1 MATTITMPQ
10 LGETVTEGTVAQ
22 WLKKVGDPVEK
33 YEAFLEVSTDK
44 VNAEVPSPVTGV
56 ITQVLVKEG
65 DTVPVGTAIA
75 VIDEVSG
82 ASASKPETAA
92 SPPATTAAMANS
104 VQEDPVPGF
113 NIPQLEPKPQGNGHA
128 RSENVIPS
136 SYGAPGGLE
145 PEADALAQDAL
156 RTASPAVR
164 KLAREH
170 HIDIRR
176 LKGSGQNGR
185 VTADDVL
192 TAARMGPA
200 AAVGQA
206 IAIGTNFGAAPP
218 PPATAP
224 PPAGGTSTYA
234 QPIPGTLVPLTQ
246 ARRIIAERMVESI
259 HNAPHAWTMTSIDV
273 TGVWKWRAREKDRF
287 ERETG
292 YKLTLL
298 PFFIRAVVESLAAF
312 PLMNAKFTAEGIYV
326 NKDVNIGIAIGLPA
340 TLIVPVIK
348 GADKLSIKG
357 LAIAAGELI
366 DKARRGKLG
375 ADDLAGGTF
384 TVNNNGANGSWASA
398 PIINAGQ
405 AGIVTMETVEKKLVV
420 RDDDSFAPRYVMNSC
435 LSLDHRVVDGYVASG
450 WLADLKKRLERMTPD
465 GAV

>member
-1 MATTITMPQ
+1 MPQ

-22 WLKKVGDPVEK
+22 WLKKVGDSVEK

-56 ITQVLVKEG
+56 IKQVLVKEG

-75 VIDEVSG
+75 VIDEVG
-82 ASASKPETAA
+82 VATASAPESAA
-92 SPPATTAAMANS
+92 NPPSTPAAMASS

-113 NIPQLEPKPQGNGHA
+113 NIPQLEPKKGNGHA
-128 RSENVIPS
+128 RSENVVPS

-156 RTASPAVR
+156 RNASPAVR
-164 KLAREH
+164 RLAREH
-170 HIDIRR
+170 HIDIRQLR
-176 LKGSGQNGR
+176 GSGANGR
-185 VTADDVL
+185 VTAEDVL

-206 IAIGTNFGAAPP
+206 ISVGT
-218 PPATAP
+218 TAP
-224 PPAGGTSTYA
+224 ASGTSTYA
-234 QPIPGTLVPLTQ
+234 APIPGTLVPLTQ

-259 HNAPHAWTMTSIDV
+259 STAPHAWTMTAIDV

-298 PFFIRAVVESLAAF
+298 PFFIRAVVESLASF

-326 NKDVNIGIAIGLPA
+326 NKDVNIGIAIGLPT
-340 TLIVPVIK
+340 TLMVPVIK

-366 DKARRGKLG
+366 DKTRRSKLG

-405 AGIVTMETVEKKLVV
+405 AGIITMETVEKRLLV

-450 WLADLKKRLERMTPD
+450 FLADLKKRLERMTAD
-465 GAV
+465 GAL

>member
-1 MATTITMPQ
+1 MPTTITMPQ

-22 WLKKVGDPVEK
+22 WLKKVGDSVEK

-56 ITQVLVKEG
+56 IRQVLVKEG

-75 VIDEVSG
+75 VIDEVG
-82 ASASKPETAA
+82 AATSAPESAA
-92 SPPATTAAMANS
+92 NPPSSPAAMASS

-113 NIPQLEPKPQGNGHA
+113 NIPQLEPKKGNGHA

-145 PEADALAQDAL
+145 PEADAIAQDAL
-156 RTASPAVR
+156 RNASPAVR
-164 KLAREH
+164 RLAREH
-170 HIDIRR
+170 HIDIRALR
-176 LKGSGQNGR
+176 GSGANGR
-185 VTADDVL
+185 VTAEDVL

-206 IAIGTNFGAAPP
+206 ISVGTNFAAAPP
-218 PPATAP
+218 PAVAPAAAP
-224 PPAGGTSTYA
+224 ASGTSTYA
-234 QPIPGTLVPLTQ
+234 EPIPGTLVPLTQ

-273 TGVWKWRAREKDRF
+273 TNVWKWRAREKDRF

-298 PFFIRAVVESLAAF
+298 PFFIRAVVESLSAF
-312 PLMNAKFTAEGIYV
+312 PLMNSKFTAEGIYV

-340 TLIVPVIK
+340 TLMVPVIK

-405 AGIVTMETVEKKLVV
+405 AGIITMETVEKRLLV

-465 GAV
+465 GAL

>member
-56 ITQVLVKEG
+56 IKQVLVKEG

-75 VIDEVSG
+75 VIDEVG
-82 ASASKPETAA
+82 AAPAPSAPESSAA
-92 SPPATTAAMANS
+92 PQTYAEMANS

-113 NIPQLEPKPQGNGHA
+113 NIPQSDPKPSAANGNGRS
-128 RSENVIPS
+128 RSENVVAG
-136 SYGAPGGLE
+136 SYG
-145 PEADALAQDAL
+145 EADAL
-156 RTASPAVR
+156 RKASPAVR

-170 HIDIRR
+170 HIDIRTLR
-176 LKGSGQNGR
+176 GSGANGR

-200 AAVGQA
+200 AAVGAA
-206 IAIGTNFGAAPP
+206 IANAPAPP
-218 PPATAP
+218 S
-224 PPAGGTSTYA
+224 GTSTYGN
-234 QPIPGTLVPLTQ
+234 PIPGTLVPLTQ

-259 HNAPHAWTMTSIDV
+259 HTAPHAWTMTSIDV
-273 TGVWKWRAREKDRF
+273 TNLWKWRVREKDRF

-298 PFFIRAVVESLAAF
+298 PFFIRAVVESLASF

-326 NKDVNIGIAIGLPA
+326 NKDVNVGIAIGLPT
-340 TLIVPVIK
+340 TLVVPVIK
-348 GADKLSIKG
+348 NADKLSIKG

-366 DKARRGKLG
+366 ERARRGKLG

-405 AGIVTMETVEKKLVV
+405 AGIITMETVEKKLLV

-450 WLADLKKRLERMTPD
+450 FLADLKKRIERMTAD
-465 GAV
+465 GAL

>member
-75 VIDEVSG
+75 VIDEVGS
-82 ASASKPETAA
+82 ASASAPESAA
-92 SPPATTAAMANS
+92 SPPSTTAAMANS

-170 HIDIRR
+170 HVDIRR

-206 IAIGTNFGAAPP
+206 IAVGTNFGAAPP
-218 PPATAP
+218 PAATAP

-312 PLMNAKFTAEGIYV
+312 PLMNSKFTAEGIYV

-405 AGIVTMETVEKKLVV
+405 AGIVTMETVEKKLLV
-420 RDDDSFAPRYVMNSC
+420 RDDDSFALRYVMNSC

>member
-75 VIDEVSG
+75 VIDEVD
-82 ASASKPETAA
+82 SAKAESNAPRTHTE
-92 SPPATTAAMANS
+92 MANS

-145 PEADALAQDAL
+145 PEADAVAQDAL
-156 RTASPAVR
+156 RGASPAVR

-170 HIDIRR
+170 HIDIRT

-192 TAARMGPA
+192 TASRLGPA
-200 AAVGQA
+200 
-206 IAIGTNFGAAPP
+206 TAAPAA
-218 PPATAP
+218 ATAP
-224 PPAGGTSTYA
+224 PAAGTSTYA

-298 PFFIRAVVESLAAF
+298 PFFIRAVVESLSAF
-312 PLMNAKFTAEGIYV
+312 PLMNSKFTAEGIYV

-340 TLIVPVIK
+340 TLMVPVIK

-375 ADDLAGGTF
+375 VDDLAGGTF

-405 AGIVTMETVEKKLVV
+405 AGIVTMETVEKKLLV
-420 RDDDSFAPRYVMNSC
+420 RDDDSFAPRFVMNSC

-465 GAV
+465 GAL